1 VKPAALDYGPLL
13 ADVLDRI
20 DAAEEQLRETVKERK
35 GEIAKLKKRARGLR
49 DLMAG
54 RAGTQ
59 LDLAADDAAAA
70 VALAAARKGTP

>member
-59 LDLAADDAAAA
+59 LDLADDAAAA